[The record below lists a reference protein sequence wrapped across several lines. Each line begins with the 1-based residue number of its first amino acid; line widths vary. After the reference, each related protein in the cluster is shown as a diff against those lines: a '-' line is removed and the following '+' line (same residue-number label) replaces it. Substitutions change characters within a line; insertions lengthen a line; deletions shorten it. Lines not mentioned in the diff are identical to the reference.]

1 MKSRYLLVFTYLYAI
16 VFSILKTLRLPND
29 WAEAHWMLDYRFGFI
44 KRGLAGEIFGLLS
57 EKTEFSILVLSGG
70 ILLILYLFLIF
81 TAIRNSIKNG
91 SIQQIDFF
99 FYTLFFL
106 SQYIIF
112 SAHLIGYMDHL
123 IFLLTIATIYLVK
136 KKLFVLSSAIMAIA
150 IFIHELSFFLMI
162 PLCFFTFIYTNISN
176 QILSLKD
183 IFKKIFTIKTIGF
196 LILPCAS
203 LIVLSI
209 FQESNINDLY
219 SKIYNYLENIKFI
232 SRNSADSVASAYTG
246 KFSYYFWQESKHLFQ
261 RLFISKCSIL
271 YGIPILFMMFLI
283 YKKFHNVNIYLMMI
297 LAICVL
303 FPLLLHSIAY
313 DTFRIWSYP
322 FMTLFLAF
330 WILNSSK
337 NSIDSSINLSKFHV
351 IIFIFSISLVSL
363 SSNVLF
369 DGEKEHFTFLQR
381 ILLFIPVL
389 AAVLLYLK
397 NPKKIF

>member
-91 SIQQIDFF
+91 SIQQVDFF

-123 IFLLTIATIYLVK
+123 IFLLTIATIYLIK

-150 IFIHELSFFLMI
+150 IFIHELSFFLML
-162 PLCFFTFIYTNISN
+162 PLCFFTFIYMNISN
-176 QILSLKD
+176 QTLSLKD
-183 IFKKIFTIKTIGF
+183 IFKKILTIKTIGF

-209 FQESNINDLY
+209 YQESNINDLY

-283 YKKFHNVNIYLMMI
+283 YKKFNNVNVYLMTI
-297 LAICVL
+297 LGICVL

-330 WILNSSK
+330 WILNSNK
-337 NSIDSSINLSKFHV
+337 NKIDSSINFSKFHV
-351 IIFIFSISLVSL
+351 IIFIFSIALVSL
-363 SSNVLF
+363 SSNALF